1 MKRLALSVAAA
12 SSLAFTPVFGAE
24 LGDGEMDKVV
34 GGTYKSGAE
43 FVKQT
48 ALIGNNANK
57 SPGAVQQTGVAN
69 FNKSFNDNDVLS
81 HNKVASGNTIKA
93 GNGNDVNVL
102 SHNKRNATAVSVGVL
117 GKGIASAKTY

>member
-81 HNKVASGNTIKA
+81 HNKVASGN
-93 GNGNDVNVL
+93 DVNVL